1 MIKKIG
7 NTYAVTTSSG
17 DRILGKHKTKKEA
30 SAQLAAIEISKAKHM
45 KENKTFREIRSELN
59 ENEYSAIVT
68 GNRSARTNDTISD
81 VAGAKSLANLN
92 AMLSAISR
100 STYLDPIEAFNKIR
114 VRLNI
119 ALLDI
124 EWNSLKSHTG
134 EETFTVPVRRYSRV
148 DGVDAITGEIRMD
161 GRANNPDGSVDL
173 FLRVE
178 VSLNADSLYVVDA
191 RLMTD
196 VDFVPVGESTDA
208 EVAADAARD
217 RIAVSKFNKKK
228 KPLVK
233 EETEQVDEAGEA
245 KLYRVRDARDKAYVS
260 SFTDKRQT
268 VKHQLKQGKL
278 SKIAGKL
285 QDKVDKAR
293 ARRAG
298 APPEVA
304 SADSPFNASGKN
316 TRKQDR
322 LYTRRRTAIDKFS
335 TAARA
340 KKNKAMGVAEDVEQI
355 DELSPSLL
363 GRYVNKAA
371 ADISS
376 KNWSAGR
383 LLGND
388 QKSNRKLR
396 ASMPERVKLLN
407 KGEKRQKG
415 IGKAIDR
422 LTKKRIPGYKL
433 GSTSKPAGG

>member
-1 MIKKIG
+1 
-7 NTYAVTTSSG
+7 
-17 DRILGKHKTKKEA
+17 
-30 SAQLAAIEISKAKHM
+30 M
-45 KENKTFREIRSELN
+45 KRFKSIRSELN

-68 GNRSARTNDTISD
+68 GNGNRSARTNDTISD

-92 AMLSAISR
+92 AMLSSISR

-124 EWNSLKSHTG
+124 EWNALKNHTG

-161 GRANNPDGSVDL
+161 GRANNPDGSKDL

-191 RLMTD
+191 QLMTAM
-196 VDFVPVGESTDA
+196 DFANVGESTDS
-208 EVAADAARD
+208 EV
-217 RIAVSKFNKKK
+217 S
-228 KPLVK
+228 
-233 EETEQVDEAGEA
+233 EETEQIDEVKKKRMLNLTG
-245 KLYRVRDARDKAYVS
+245 LP
-260 SFTDKRQT
+260 TDKGTIPSDDTKPLPGGAGGKRTKKHPGTGLPKSGLLRGQRWSGLLGT
-268 VKHQLKQGKL
+268 QMNDPKKVKPKDRYL
-278 SKIAGKL
+278 
-285 QDKVDKAR
+285 
-293 ARRAG
+293 
-298 APPEVA
+298 
-304 SADSPFNASGKN
+304 
-316 TRKQDR
+316 RK
-322 LYTRRRTAIDKFS
+322 
-335 TAARA
+335 
-340 KKNKAMGVAEDVEQI
+340 EEVEQI

-422 LTKKRIPGYKL
+422 LTKRG
-433 GSTSKPAGG
+433 